1 MKCTPQYLFEKYGKE
16 VLAHWDYSYDEET
29 DEDVEYS
36 DGELKEVVREL
47 IELGADLNYVE
58 EDGDT
63 PIHHFVYYFD
73 ILKMLVEEYGMDV
86 KVLDKGNFVY
96 DLLILDDRI
105 DILKYLLD
113 HGIDINRR
121 DCNGWSIL
129 HHAVNR
135 RIFANC
141 INEEMIEKCRNLG
154 MIKMLLEHGADP
166 NAQSK
171 MGTPLHR
178 WLDNADIA
186 RLLLEHGADPNSRDW
201 DNWTPLCLCRDVETA
216 RVLMKFGADPNLDL
230 GELRTPLLINPGYIC
245 DAMKEMGHYRH
256 KRKQSLN
263 MYSRAFDI
271 AQKCH
276 QNQVDKVG
284 VSIFNHVRDVA
295 FRCATD
301 EQKTVAILHDSI
313 EDGGMTADELRAAGF
328 DETIVEAVLAV
339 TRNKGEDYFDYIRR
353 CAQNPIARKVK
364 MHDIEHNLEIIRFAR
379 NCKPVADIRTKEFRK
394 HGPFVL
400 NEKDLY
406 RLNKYLMAYE
416 MLRTIDD
423 KEAFDNP
430 GLKTC
435 LASCDSTLDAE

>member
-1 MKCTPQYLFEKYGKE
+1 MKRTPQYLFEKYGKE
-16 VLAHWDYSYDEET
+16 VFGHWDYSYDEET
-29 DEDVEYS
+29 DEDVEYA
-36 DGELKEVVREL
+36 DGELKAVVREL

-63 PIHHFVYYFD
+63 PVHHFVYFFD

-105 DILKYLLD
+105 DIFKYLLD

-129 HHAVNR
+129 HHAVNC
-135 RIFANC
+135 RIIANC
-141 INEEMIEKCRNLG
+141 SDEEMVQKCRNLD
-154 MIKMLLEHGADP
+154 MIKMLLEYGADP

-216 RVLMKFGADPNLDL
+216 RVLMEYGADPDLDL
-230 GELRTPLLINPGYIC
+230 GALRTPLVLNREYISQ
-245 DAMKEMGHYRH
+245 AMKEMGHYRH
-256 KRKQSLN
+256 EQKNAWK
-263 MYSRAFDI
+263 MYSRAIDI

-284 VSIFNHVRDVA
+284 VPYFNHVRDVA
-295 FRCATD
+295 FRCATY

-313 EDGGMTADELRAAGF
+313 EDGDMTADKLRAAGF
-328 DETIVEAVLAV
+328 DETIVESVVAI
-339 TRNKGEDYFDYIRR
+339 TRNQGEDYFDFIRR

-364 MHDIEHNLEIIRFAR
+364 MHDIEHNLEVIRFAR
-379 NCKPVADIRTKEFRK
+379 KCKPVADIRTKEFRK

-400 NEKDLY
+400 NEEDLY

-416 MLRTIDD
+416 MLRAIDNR
-423 KEAFDNP
+423 EAFDNQ
-430 GLKTC
+430 GAKQYII
-435 LASCDSTLDAE
+435 